1 MNIQMI
7 SPTYYIA
14 NVAADWLPEHRIHI
28 PREEGAGWLGTNTEH
43 PFVWEWE
50 TLEEALES
58 CLLEWQ
64 ETVEN
69 TVP

>member
-7 SPTYYIA
+7 SLTYYVV
-14 NVAADWLPEHRIHI
+14 NTAADWLPEHRIHI
-28 PREEGAGWLGTNTEH
+28 TREEGAGWLGAHAEH
-43 PFVWEWE
+43 PFVFEWE

-69 TVP
+69 TAP

>member
-14 NVAADWLPEHRIHI
+14 NVAANWLPAHRIHI
-28 PREEGAGWLGTNTEH
+28 THDDDGGWLGTNTEH

-69 TVP
+69 TAP